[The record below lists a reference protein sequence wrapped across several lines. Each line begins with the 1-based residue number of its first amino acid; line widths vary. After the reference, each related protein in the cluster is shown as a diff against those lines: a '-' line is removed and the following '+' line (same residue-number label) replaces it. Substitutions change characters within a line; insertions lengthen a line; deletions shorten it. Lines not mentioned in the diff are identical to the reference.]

1 MAKGITSGY
10 LPLSAVGV
18 SAEIYETL
26 KGGGEFSHGYTY
38 SGHPVCCAVGMATLD
53 ILDSEAL
60 VERTRR
66 ETGPLLAKMLEGL
79 AHNPLVGEVR
89 SLGLLGAIEIV
100 ADKITRARFGGQ
112 AGTAGPVVRDEI
124 IARGLMV
131 RAVRD
136 TIVMCPPLVISP
148 DEIDEMGVIIN
159 AGLDA
164 ALVKLT

>member
-1 MAKGITSGY
+1 M
-10 LPLSAVGV
+10 
-18 SAEIYETL
+18 
-26 KGGGEFSHGYTY
+26 
-38 SGHPVCCAVGMATLD
+38 
-53 ILDSEAL
+53 
-60 VERTRR
+60 
-66 ETGPLLAKMLEGL
+66 
-79 AHNPLVGEVR
+79 GEVR